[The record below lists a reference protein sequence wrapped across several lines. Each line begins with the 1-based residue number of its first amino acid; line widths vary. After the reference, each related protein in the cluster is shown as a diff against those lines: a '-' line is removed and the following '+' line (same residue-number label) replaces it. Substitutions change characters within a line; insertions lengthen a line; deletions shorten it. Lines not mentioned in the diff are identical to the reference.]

1 MKDKI
6 LTLIIGILIGAIIAS
21 AGFVLYI
28 KTNNKNNTNQRP
40 EFVNPPPM
48 NQNQNFNQNG
58 DMPPE
63 LPNGEKPNKNG
74 GTPQEFQNGKKTKN
88 NSGNS
93 SNTQNNQQVQ

>member
-6 LTLIIGILIGAIIAS
+6 LTLIIGMLIGAIIAS

-28 KTNNKNNTNQRP
+28 KTNNTNNTNQRP
-40 EFVNPPPM
+40 EFGNPPPM

-63 LPNGEKPNKNG
+63 
-74 GTPQEFQNGKKTKN
+74 FQNGKKTKN
-88 NSGNS
+88 NSENS
-93 SNTQNNQQVQ
+93 SNTQNTQQIQ